1 MEEQLNEKEK
11 NESLQ
16 ELIQTVKIDKLRSK
30 QIELKYEDI

>member
-16 ELIQTVKIDKLRSK
+16 ELIQTVKIDKLRFK
-30 QIELKYEDI
+30 KIELKYEDI

>member
-30 QIELKYEDI
+30 KIELKYEDI